1 MHKQARLQEDLC
13 RMARFGANLADA
25 HSCLIFLPVES
36 LLEFE
41 KPEKGTLILTGF
53 HSLSDDIIEERVIPA
68 GFGLIG
74 WVAKNHRSIHVSP
87 FERDSR
93 TLGIYQ
99 EDHELKSFIGI
110 PIAVSRFIQDTGD
123 VSGVIACDS
132 RKAYAF
138 SKLQG
143 KLLEDLSAEIS
154 NLLQLHGRIS
164 VGESLNTSWETFKQ
178 RSSNLV
184 KALGK
189 EAVEVLRLRPE
200 NFYQVEE
207 KHGIDYASSLIDQVV
222 RLIRQ
227 TLPPHFP
234 LYRTSTGDIVILLDN
249 MMTSFFANKIDN
261 LCNHMAVRGEKLTFV
276 FKRASLANRKGEDFN
291 LERIV
296 AEAIPGE
303 EHQKGSYYEQ
313 HRRA

>member
-1 MHKQARLQEDLC
+1 MHKQAKLREDLC

-25 HSCLIFLPVES
+25 HSCLIFLPTES
-36 LLEFE
+36 MLEVD
-41 KPEKGTLILTGF
+41 KPEKDTLMLVGF
-53 HSLSDDIIEERVIPA
+53 HSLSDDIIENRVIPA

-110 PIAVSRFIQDTGD
+110 PVALSQFGEQAGEI
-123 VSGVIACDS
+123 SGVIACDS

-143 KLLEDLSAEIS
+143 KLLEDLSSEVS
-154 NLLQLHGRIS
+154 NLLALHRKLML
-164 VGESLNTSWETFKQ
+164 GESLNCSWETFKSRGMQ
-178 RSSNLV
+178 LA

-189 EAVEVLRLRPE
+189 NSVEVLRLRPE

-207 KHGIDYASSLIDQVV
+207 KHGIDYASGLIDQVM

-234 LYRTSTGDIVILLDN
+234 LFRTPTGDIIILLDN
-249 MMTSFFANKIDN
+249 MMTSFFANRIDN
-261 LCNHMAVRGEKLTFV
+261 LCNHMAVRGEKLAFV
-276 FKRASLANRKGEDFN
+276 FKRASLVHRKAEDFD
-291 LERIV
+291 LEKLV

-303 EHQKGSYYEQ
+303 EHHKGSYYE

>member
-1 MHKQARLQEDLC
+1 MHKQARLREDLC

-25 HSCLIFLPVES
+25 HSCFVLLPTES
-36 LLEFE
+36 LLEVE
-41 KPEKGTLILTGF
+41 KPEKDTLMLVGF
-53 HSLSDDIIEERVIPA
+53 HSLGDDIIENRCIPA
-68 GFGLIG
+68 GYGLIG

-99 EDHELKSFIGI
+99 EDHDLKSFIGI
-110 PIAVSRFIQDTGD
+110 PVLLNQFGGQAGEI
-123 VSGVIACDS
+123 SGVIACDS

-138 SKLQG
+138 SKIQG
-143 KLLEDLSAEIS
+143 KLLENLSAEVS
-154 NLLQLHGRIS
+154 NLLSLHRRIS
-164 VGESLNTSWETFKQ
+164 MGESLNSSWETFKY
-178 RSSNLV
+178 RSMQLAQ
-184 KALGK
+184 ALGK
-189 EAVEVLRLRPE
+189 GSVEVLRLRPE

-207 KHGIDYASSLIDQVV
+207 KHGIDYAASLIDQVM

-234 LYRTSTGDIVILLDN
+234 LYRTPTGDIIIMLDN

-276 FKRASLANRKGEDFN
+276 FKRASLVHRKAEDFD
-291 LERIV
+291 LEKLV

-303 EHQKGSYYEQ
+303 EHHKGSYYE